1 VISRRQFL
9 GQSLAAAAPAVLL
22 RPRRPPKFHPAV
34 TVTVAA
40 GSTVT
45 GVVAAVDPMVDEM
58 TDAIS

>member
-9 GQSLAAAAPAVLL
+9 GQSLAVAAPAVLL
-22 RPRRPPKFHPAV
+22 RSRPPKFRPAV
-34 TVTVAA
+34 TVTVVA

>member
-22 RPRRPPKFHPAV
+22 RHRPPKFHPAV

-45 GVVAAVDPMVDEM
+45 GVVAAVDPMLDEM